1 MLRFG
6 VLLFWRLNLTVNVCD
21 RNVLCGN
28 QAAKALDEYIQK
40 LEEGK
45 VEGLT
50 EKQVYSLIKTAKVLR
65 TAVVQS
71 SRC

>member
-1 MLRFG
+1 MLVFG
-6 VLLFWRLNLTVNVCD
+6 ILFWRCNLTINICT

-28 QAAKALDEYIQK
+28 QATKALDEYIQR
-40 LEEGK
+40 LEKGK

-65 TAVVQS
+65 TAVAQS
-71 SRC
+71 GC

>member
-1 MLRFG
+1 
-6 VLLFWRLNLTVNVCD
+6 
-21 RNVLCGN
+21 VLCGH
-28 QAAKALDEYIQK
+28 QAAKALDEYIQR

-50 EKQVYSLIKTAKVLR
+50 EKQVYSLLKTAKVLR

-71 SRC
+71 GSY